1 MMLLPSP
8 GVLDSLIRDRQT
20 TLRTSPSRAGTV
32 TVAGLRVRLGHALI
46 VAGTSLSGERV
57 EQPARPAALQRAA

>member
-1 MMLLPSP
+1 MMLLPNP

-20 TLRTSPSRAGTV
+20 TLRTTPARPLAL
-32 TVAGLRVRLGHALI
+32 ARLALRVRIGHALI

-57 EQPARPAALQRAA
+57 EQPARPSALQRAA